1 MRKRKARFNY
11 TDHDDVIERQSQN
24 LGVDAHQSYQRK
36 HIRRELQVKALSRL
50 KRNYPD
56 AQN

>member
-1 MRKRKARFNY
+1 MRKRKARFNS

-24 LGVDAHQSYQRK
+24 LGVDVHQSYQHK
-36 HIRRELQVKALSRL
+36 HILRELQVKVVLRL
-50 KRNYPD
+50 KRNRAD

>member
-36 HIRRELQVKALSRL
+36 HILRELQVKALSRL
-50 KRNYPD
+50 KRNCAD
-56 AQN
+56 T